1 MFRHKT
7 LPYAV
12 HTFQRRCF
20 GNAACHCIIAIRS
33 GDDVIVI
40 DSCGPDKT
48 PASRIPQI
56 EVQLYLNGDLT
67 PGTIIEQY
75 NGGYAYKV
83 RLPTG
88 TVIQVKRVGG
98 VFLNTVIYLSTAD
111 YNQTEGLCGSADDDP
126 RNDLFGGNMPT
137 EWIKTWR

>member
-1 MFRHKT
+1 MYDFSNFDNYIEGELVMFRHKT

-40 DSCGPDKT
+40 VIDSCGPDKT

-67 PGTIIEQY
+67 SGTIIQQY
-75 NGGYAYKV
+75 SGGYAYKV
-83 RLPTG
+83 N
-88 TVIQVKRVGG
+88 VQ
-98 VFLNTVIYLSTAD
+98 F
-111 YNQTEGLCGSADDDP
+111 
-126 RNDLFGGNMPT
+126 
-137 EWIKTWR
+137 W